1 MLTNKVEI
9 CGVQTSTLKV
19 LSDDRM
25 KELASAMAFSAC
37 GGSGD
42 VSLFVYDGEHFLII
56 IALHVLRY

>member
-1 MLTNKVEI
+1 M
-9 CGVQTSTLKV
+9 
-19 LSDDRM
+19 DDRM